1 MSDHGFAI
9 VGCGVISRT
18 HAKAIAALPN
28 AHLVTAVDVVPD
40 KAQALTAQFG
50 GEPETD
56 LRRALSRPDVDVVS
70 VCVPSGL
77 HAEVGCLAAEA
88 GKHVLVE
95 KPIDITLPAADRLIA
110 AGERA
115 GVKLAVVS
123 QHRFD
128 AGVRQMKDIITSG
141 RLGRL
146 LVGDAFIKWYRTQ
159 AYYDSGDWRGTWALD
174 GGGALMNQGVHYVD
188 LLRWMMGP
196 VKSIVARCRT
206 AAHQIEVE
214 DIATALL
221 EFENGAVGLL
231 EASTA
236 VYPGMGERLE
246 ISGTGGTLVV
256 ESGVMRIRELK
267 DYGGETS
274 FYGRKID
281 SNQPAPGS
289 VEGAADPASISG
301 DSHQT
306 QIQDLL
312 QAIDEDRD
320 PFVTGREGRHA
331 LEVVLGVYDSAQRG
345 TEVRFSAPSEVAPR

>member
-1 MSDHGFAI
+1 MTAHGFAI

-18 HAKAIAALPN
+18 HARAIAALPD
-28 AHLVTAVDVVPD
+28 AHLVTAVDVEPER
-40 KAQALTAQFG
+40 AAALTAQFG

-56 LRRALSRPDVDVVS
+56 LGRALSRPDVDVVS

-77 HAEVGCLAAEA
+77 HAEVGCQAAGA

-95 KPIDITLPAADRLIA
+95 KPIDITLGAADRLIA
-110 AGERA
+110 AAEGA
-115 GVKLAVVS
+115 GVKLAVIS

-128 AGVRQMKDIITSG
+128 AGVRQMKDIIASG

-146 LVGDAFIKWYRTQ
+146 LVGDAYIKWYRTQ
-159 AYYDSGDWRGTWALD
+159 DYYDSGDWRGTWALD
-174 GGGALMNQGVHYVD
+174 GGGCLMNQGVHYVD

-196 VKSIVARCRT
+196 VRSIVARCRT

-221 EFENGAVGLL
+221 EFENGAVGVL
-231 EASTA
+231 EASTSI
-236 VYPGMGERLE
+236 YPGMGERLE

-256 ESGVMRIRELK
+256 ESGVMRISELK
-267 DYGGETS
+267 DYRGETS
-274 FYGRKID
+274 FYGRKVD
-281 SNQPAPGS
+281 AHEPVAA
-289 VEGAADPASISG
+289 EGAADPASIS
-301 DSHQT
+301 DNSHQA

-312 QAIDEDRD
+312 EAIDGDRD

-345 TEVRFSAPSEVAPR
+345 AEVQLTPVSELAHQ